1 MGLKLIN
8 HLPDIE
14 QDADRIGTF
23 YIEYTIRESWDQL
36 DVDEMGDWLAEN
48 CTENYI
54 YTRDLSHIIGGGSY
68 PVKGRWMRYKKMR
81 LRSLV
86 SDDHNVITT
95 YKIRLSKQDDVL
107 FRLTW
112 LADL

>member
-68 PVKGRWMRYKKMR
+68 PVKGRWMRYKKLR
-81 LRSLV
+81 LRSALNE
-86 SDDHNVITT
+86 DGVITC
-95 YKIRLSKQDDVL
+95 YRIRLNQQDDLL

>member
-68 PVKGRWMRYKKMR
+68 PVKGRWMRYKKQR
-81 LRSLV
+81 LRNAMGDHDV
-86 SDDHNVITT
+86 SIH
-95 YKIRLSKQDDVL
+95 YRIRLSQQDDVL